1 LGLATASSFHKE
13 SFEVVRSFRNSRRK
27 INAYN
32 VDLKHTSPNNHFEVS
47 IRGTECTTRLF
58 FENAADYSGNN
69 IKDILEQNSV
79 ISDVTACPQIPK
91 VEHRHVNVK
100 AEVIEH
106 TSRNLIFD
114 CKENKKDGILLANIK
129 LSGVRSW
136 NYYSLH
142 TGTVADN
149 VAAYCSQ
156 VLSLRN
162 SIKAAVFEETSL
174 RDFNSKAAQYVP
186 TIN

>member
-1 LGLATASSFHKE
+1 MEKLVFLFCLGLATASSFHKE
-13 SFEVVRSFRNSRRK
+13 SFAVVRSFRNSRRK

-32 VDLKHTSPNNHFEVS
+32 VVLTHTSPNNHFEVS

-58 FENAADYSGNN
+58 FENAADYSGNI

-79 ISDVTACPQIPK
+79 ISDVTACLEIPSVK
-91 VEHRHVNVK
+91 HRNVDVK
-100 AEVIEH
+100 AVLLEH
-106 TSRNLIFD
+106 TSQNLIFD
-114 CKENKKDGILLANIK
+114 CKENKEDGILLANIK

-149 VAAYCSQ
+149 AAAYCGQ
-156 VLSLRN
+156 VLSLRK

-174 RDFNSKAAQYVP
+174 
-186 TIN
+186 